1 VASSTSLWAAG
12 SAPLLEAMKKAA
24 TVLRQAGVPF
34 ALAGGGAAYAR
45 GAAPPAHDVDFV
57 LTEDDVGTAARA
69 LAASGM
75 TIEYPPE
82 GWLVKAF
89 DGDQM
94 IDLIFVLGGQP
105 VTADLLGRAEEMEV
119 AAIRLPVLDATDLVL
134 SWLRAFSEHHADF
147 AGTLTCVRP
156 LREQVDW
163 DAVRREAGPSAFAR
177 AFLVLLEGL
186 AVIGEPGG
194 PDDAPAH
201 QAARIERA
209 LAEDPRTHELGI
221 RVEAEGGLVRLTGE
235 VAGGRRRS
243 LIAEVARD
251 TAPELPVRNEVS
263 VTEVLPPAAHDEV
276 LPPAGPEETRS

>member
-1 VASSTSLWAAG
+1 VASSASLWAAG

-45 GAAPPAHDVDFV
+45 GAAPPVHDIDFV
-57 LTEDDVGTAARA
+57 LAEDDVGAAAQA

-94 IDLIFVLGGQP
+94 VDLIFVLGGIP
-105 VTADLLGRAEEMEV
+105 VTAELLGRAEEMEV
-119 AAIRLPVLDATDLVL
+119 ASVRLPVLGATDLVL
-134 SWLRAFSEHHADF
+134 SWMRAFTEHRADF
-147 AGTLTCVRP
+147 AGALTCVRP

-163 DAVRREAGPSAFAR
+163 DAVRREAGQSAFAR

-186 AVIGEPGG
+186 GVIDAPPG
-194 PDDAPAH
+194 PDDTPAH
-201 QAARIERA
+201 QVGRIERA

-221 RVEAEGGLVRLTGE
+221 RVDVEDGLVCLRGEVTGE
-235 VAGGRRRS
+235 SRRQA
-243 LIAEVARD
+243 IAEVAREA
-251 TAPELPVRNEVS
+251 APELPVRNEVS
-263 VTEVLPPAAHDEV
+263 VTEVLPPAA
-276 LPPAGPEETRS
+276 PETPDVRETGS